1 MADKSSTAI
10 QPHYELVSA
19 QDHAPTEPPNRSYVQ
34 YDADPTTQSSRQP
47 GRGFSRLRW
56 RIAAFL
62 GKFRLQGVLVPFRST
77 RQWAHRVREVPI
89 VKDRFAA
96 LLTCL
101 IHVPAIAGIITLSF
115 YIFKNYYIGKE
126 LEGPPDYDIQKK
138 LGIQFAAKLM
148 ELFIVLSLTSIIFAI
163 IRHEFTLGEGVPYGA
178 LVAGQQITDI
188 SFLWS
193 EEFLTIV
200 NGKFSRI
207 WKKLAFIAIT
217 IIFAILALGASSLS
231 AVVMM
236 PQEDDWRAGGS
247 LVWANATYDDIFPIE
262 LDANNTLGSLC
273 NVTGNSLCPSWE
285 WDVLNHQLVSK
296 LPTSSQII
304 DGIIGPRPPRSFV
317 LSGATTLA
325 KLNIDV
331 REKVFNKNS
340 PNHTVVS
347 MPHFVVSDSVVLSS
361 LDWELASD
369 AASHTGNYRFNLYSK
384 IEHRLT
390 GPQPITHTRCYR
402 SSMSSD
408 DLTTASVPDV
418 RSWEYPAMNIT
429 SENITDWMS
438 ATLPDLERP
447 QVLWFD
453 PDTDLSANA
462 SVGILVA
469 VPTDDKD
476 KDIDLYGCMIDA
488 RWIATTITGDA
499 VSLLGEGTPP
509 FSDALATS
517 LGGSW
522 ILSPTYG
529 QKIHI
534 RPSFAQYLNPF
545 DTRTN
550 HSIIH
555 ELLLT
560 SGIWTSKGK
569 GSRSEMHLEAILGA
583 LATNGL
589 ARSAP
594 YTSAMTTLADPD
606 GEWWKNFM
614 PQGGQV
620 FGPGGNPYAV
630 SDEDQ
635 ARYFRTEMETW
646 ITGFAFADN
655 SLTMRGAMA
664 VFYVY
669 VAFVVAFSV
678 WSVWTGITSSS
689 WESVPE
695 LLALSLT
702 EQKGL
707 DGKLRSLDEDSFM
720 KENYCISVEGNNLRL
735 RTVQGRVPV
744 ENRVKPDTVYD

>member
-1 MADKSSTAI
+1 MADKSNTAI

-19 QDHAPTEPPNRSYVQ
+19 QEHPSNEPASRSYVQ
-34 YDADPTTQSSRQP
+34 YDPDPALQSSRRS
-47 GRGFSRLRW
+47 GRGFSRLKW
-56 RIAAFL
+56 RITAAL

-89 VKDRFAA
+89 VKDRLAA
-96 LLTCL
+96 LLTTM
-101 IHVPAIAGIITLSF
+101 IHIPAIAGIITLSF
-115 YIFKNYYIGKE
+115 YIFNNYYIGKE
-126 LEGPPDYDIQKK
+126 LEGPPNYDIQKK

-163 IRHEFTLGEGVPYGA
+163 IRHEFTIGEGVPYGA

-193 EEFLTIV
+193 EEFFTIV
-200 NGKFSRI
+200 NGKFSRV

-247 LVWANATYDDIFPIE
+247 LIWSNATYDEIFPVV
-262 LDANNTLGSLC
+262 LDANNTIGSLC

-296 LPTSSQII
+296 LPTSSKII

-347 MPHFVVSDSVVLSS
+347 MPHFVASDACVLSS

-390 GPQPITHTRCYR
+390 APQPITHTRCYR

-408 DLTTASVPDV
+408 DLSSASVPDF
-418 RSWEYPAMNIT
+418 RSWEYPAINVT
-429 SENITDWMS
+429 SKAVTDWMS
-438 ATLPDLERP
+438 ETLPDIETP
-447 QVLWFD
+447 QVIWFE
-453 PDTDLSANA
+453 PDSDLAANA
-462 SVGILVA
+462 SVGVLVA
-469 VPTDDKD
+469 VPTDETDKN
-476 KDIDLYGCMIDA
+476 IDLYGCMIDA
-488 RWIATTITGDA
+488 RWASTTITGDA
-499 VSLLGEGTPP
+499 VSLLSEGSPP

-529 QKIHI
+529 RKIQI
-534 RPSFAQYLNPF
+534 RPSFATYLNPF
-545 DTRTN
+545 DVRTN
-550 HSIIH
+550 HTIIH

-560 SGIWTSKGK
+560 SGIWTSNGK
-569 GSRSEMHLEAILGA
+569 GSRSEKYLEAILGA

-594 YTSAMTTLADPD
+594 NVSAMTTLADPN

-614 PQGGQV
+614 PQDGNV

-630 SDEDQ
+630 TEEEQ
-635 ARYFRTEMETW
+635 ARFFRTEMETW
-646 ITGFAFADN
+646 ITGYAFADN

-678 WSVWTGITSSS
+678 WSIWTGITSSS

-695 LLALSLT
+695 LLALALT
-702 EQKGL
+702 EQQGP
-707 DGKLRSLDEDSFM
+707 DGKSRSLDNDSFM
-720 KENYCISVEGNNLRL
+720 KENYCISVEDNNLRL
-735 RTVQGRVPV
+735 RTTKGPVPV
-744 ENRVKPDTVYD
+744 ENRVKPDTVYN